1 MPSVQRRLNR
11 HQRIIDKLMSICPV
25 TECIIECASFD
36 IQKINNP
43 EIKGRGYQEGDL
55 MGYRNVKS
63 YLFARESCTCQY
75 CGKKITQ
82 GQKSHVHHII
92 PRSQG
97 GTDAP
102 SNLAL
107 LHESCHEKLHK
118 NNDLDKL
125 KKNKQYKAETCMN
138 VLRKRLL
145 ERFPNAVETFGYVTS
160 VRRNELGLE
169 KSHANDAFVIA
180 GGTNQDKSTVLHLV
194 ERAKNNRSL
203 QIQKKGMQ
211 PSIRRRRYPIQSGDL
226 VWDGKEKYI
235 SKGTKD
241 LGRYVYVMIDGK
253 KTSLPAK
260 KITKVYHF
268 GTIGI
273 ET

>member
-1 MPSVQRRLNR
+1 
-11 HQRIIDKLMSICPV
+11 
-25 TECIIECASFD
+25 
-36 IQKINNP
+36 
-43 EIKGRGYQEGDL
+43 

-82 GQKSHVHHII
+82 RQKSHAHHII
-92 PRSQG
+92 PRKNG
-97 GTDAP
+97 GTDAS

-118 NNDLDKL
+118 NNDLTKI

-160 VRRNELGLE
+160 VKRNELGLE

-180 GGTNQDKSTVLHLV
+180 GGVNQKRPSVLRLV

-203 QIQKKGMQ
+203 QIQKNGMQ

-226 VWDGKEKYI
+226 IWVGTEKYV
-235 SKGTKD
+235 SRGNSN
-241 LGRYVYVMIDGK
+241 LGMYIKVMKNEK
-253 KTSLPAK
+253 KIQIPVK